1 MFGRSKACQFLFVLS
16 ILLRDVHFFRLR
28 WCSILQMGFITR
40 HSWFCRV
47 AAGWDKWL
55 HHHKKKSHQHKCP
68 LRHKMMQFYSKY
80 WRCKHLHLILPLVN
94 TEYWTATFWTCIRH
108 TSTPKK
114 SPQITSPT
122 AREALYYS
130 NLHSEICWTAEW
142 WNCDTTHSCTP
153 RARATNTFGKIGI
166 MQSVHS
172 IWCYLNHFWLFCAP
186 KPKFKV
192 QFLQDKVE
200 HAKPIVPPKTRNL
213 LESCTMNWLLFLLP
227 WWLWVTYQ

>member
-1 MFGRSKACQFLFVLS
+1 
-16 ILLRDVHFFRLR
+16 
-28 WCSILQMGFITR
+28 
-40 HSWFCRV
+40 
-47 AAGWDKWL
+47 
-55 HHHKKKSHQHKCP
+55 
-68 LRHKMMQFYSKY
+68 MQFYSKY

-94 TEYWTATFWTCIRH
+94 TGYWTAMFCTYIRH

-130 NLHSEICWTAEW
+130 NLHSEICWTAKW

-153 RARATNTFGKIGI
+153 RTGATNTFGKIGI
-166 MQSVHS
+166 MKGVHS

-186 KPKFKV
+186 EPKFKD

-200 HAKPIVPPKTRNL
+200 HAKPINPPKTSNILKSCKMSTFFAPVMVVGHLPMKLQTLITFANGIQKNMVWCVKNPCQL
-213 LESCTMNWLLFLLP
+213 LKRISYLFYLTRVSILNI
-227 WWLWVTYQ
+227 